1 MKKIIL
7 LLLPLFLVSSFT
19 IAGSYSSEA
28 PIVSVERIYQDRFIK
43 EPYQECYIKEFYQNK
58 KAISPLGGALLGGLI
73 GNSLSKKKKKKK
85 NAAIIGALLGA
96 SMAQNAQ
103 SNSGNIIR
111 KEVCE
116 TKYRRITSSRLAHYL
131 VKYEFNGQ
139 IFSYT
144 TQYKPS
150 SETIKV
156 QIQVSPE

>member
-1 MKKIIL
+1 MKKINL
-7 LLLPLFLVSSFT
+7 LFLPLFLISSFST
-19 IAGSYSSEA
+19 AGSYSSEA

-43 EPYQECYIKEFYQNK
+43 EPYQECYIKEFYQNNN
-58 KAISPLGGALLGGLI
+58 AMTPLGGAIIGGLI
-73 GNSLSKKKKKKK
+73 GSSLSKKKKKKK
-85 NAAIIGALLGA
+85 KAAILGALLGA
-96 SMAQNAQ
+96 SMFQNSQ

-144 TQYKPS
+144 TEYKPS
-150 SETIKV
+150 AETIKV
-156 QIQVSPE
+156 RVQVSPE

>member
-7 LLLPLFLVSSFT
+7 LLLPLFLVSSLT

-58 KAISPLGGALLGGLI
+58 NTLSPLGGALLGGLI
-73 GNSLSKKKKKKK
+73 GNSLSNKKKKKK
-85 NAAIIGALLGA
+85 NAAIVGALLGA

-139 IFSYT
+139 IFPYT

-150 SETIKV
+150 SETIKI

>member
-43 EPYQECYIKEFYQNK
+43 EPYQECYIKEFYQNNN
-58 KAISPLGGALLGGLI
+58 AMSPLGGAIVGGLI
-73 GNSLSKKKKKKK
+73 GNSLSSKKKKKKQ
-85 NAAIIGALLGA
+85 AAIVGALLGA

-103 SNSGNIIR
+103 SNSGNIVR

-116 TKYRRITSSRLAHYL
+116 TKYRRVTASRLAHYL
-131 VKYEFNGQ
+131 IKYDFNGQ

-144 TQYKPS
+144 TQYKPT
-150 SETIKV
+150 SETVKV

>member
-7 LLLPLFLVSSFT
+7 LLLPLILVSSFT

-28 PIVSVERIYQDRFIK
+28 PIVSVERVYQDRFIK
-43 EPYQECYIKEFYQNK
+43 EPYQECYIKEFYQNNN
-58 KAISPLGGALLGGLI
+58 AMSPLGGALLGGLI
-73 GNSLSKKKKKKK
+73 GNSLSNKKKKKK

-96 SMAQNAQ
+96 SIAQNAQ

-131 VKYEFNGQ
+131 IKYEFNGQ

-150 SETIKV
+150 SETVKV

>member
-1 MKKIIL
+1 MNKKNTLFLSL
-7 LLLPLFLVSSFT
+7 LLTSTLSV
-19 IAGSYSSEA
+19 AGSYSNEA

-43 EPYQECYIKEFYQNK
+43 EPYQECYIKEFYQNNN
-58 KAISPLGGALLGGLI
+58 AVTPLGGAIIGGLI
-73 GNSLSKKKKKKK
+73 GSSLKKKKKKK
-85 NAAIIGALLGA
+85 AALVGALLGA
-96 SMAQNAQ
+96 SIAHNAV

-116 TKYRRITSSRLAHYL
+116 TKYRRVTASRLAHYL

-144 TQYKPS
+144 TEHKPS
-150 SETIKV
+150 SETVKV